1 MHLRAYLHTLSIY
14 IVFACICAAHPL
26 PFLHQLWND
35 EPIMDRYLGCID
47 LPIEIF
53 TDVRTFGGGRRQWF
67 PFDSEVRSLLALC
80 LLAPRLTERDH
91 HIDLTLAPLPSVRTQ
106 GALEC
111 TFHAPL
117 PPF

>member
-1 MHLRAYLHTLSIY
+1 MMLSSLPSRYPWLAVLHLKLINFVTL
-14 IVFACICAAHPL
+14 CAL
-26 PFLHQLWND
+26 YMLRRQVWND
-35 EPIMDRYLGCID
+35 EPIVDRYLGCID

-53 TDVRTFGGGRRQWF
+53 VDVRTFGGGRRQWF
-67 PFDSEVRSLLALC
+67 PLDSE
-80 LLAPRLTERDH
+80 
-91 HIDLTLAPLPSVRTQ
+91 